1 VIISSTNHHIYEGDP
16 LIMRAVVL
24 RNYGPPSEL
33 GVEDVA
39 KPELK
44 PGHVRVRVHAV
55 GFGFP
60 DALTVAGKYQ
70 VKPEV
75 PFTPGSET
83 AGVITEV
90 ASDVTNVK
98 PGARVLAMTG
108 QGGLAEECIA
118 AAGNL
123 IPLPDSM
130 SMAAAAGFLVNYG
143 TTYHALVQRAKVQ
156 PGETLLV
163 LGAAGGVG
171 LTAIEIGKA
180 LGARVL
186 AGASTDAKLALAK
199 EHGADAVFNYT
210 TDTIKAKVM
219 EFTGDRGIDVA
230 YDPVGA
236 ELAEQAVRSMAWG
249 GRYLVI
255 GFAGSPK
262 IPAIPLNL
270 ALLKGCSLVGV
281 FWGAHTR
288 REPAVHAANLQ
299 ALFKLFAEGK
309 IKPHVT
315 EMSGLE
321 RFVEALEL
329 LNGRKSTGKVVIR
342 VAPGEGT

>member
-1 VIISSTNHHIYEGDP
+1 
-16 LIMRAVVL
+16 MRAVIQSS
-24 RNYGPPSEL
+24 YGPPADL
-33 GVEDVA
+33 TVKDIA
-39 KPELK
+39 APALK
-44 PGHVRVRVHAV
+44 PGHVRLRVHAV

-60 DALTVAGKYQ
+60 DALMVAGKYQ

-75 PFTPGSET
+75 PYTPGSEV
-83 AGVITEV
+83 AGVVLE
-90 ASDVTNVK
+90 AAADVTDVK
-98 PGARVLAMTG
+98 PGARVLAMAG

-118 AAGNL
+118 PASSL
-123 IPLPDSM
+123 IPLPGSM
-130 SMAAAAGFLVNYG
+130 SMSAAAGFLVNYG
-143 TTYHALVQRAKVQ
+143 TTYHALVQRAKLQ
-156 PGETLLV
+156 AGETLLV

-186 AGASTDAKLALAK
+186 AAASTPEKLDLAK
-199 EHGADAVFNYT
+199 RHGADAVFNYT
-210 TDTIKAKVM
+210 QDTIKAKVM

-236 ELAEQAVRSMAWG
+236 DYAEQVVRSMAWN

-255 GFAGSPK
+255 GFAGGK

-270 ALLKGCSLVGV
+270 PLLKGCSLVGV

-288 REPAVHAANLQ
+288 KEPQVHASNLQ
-299 ALFKLFAEGK
+299 ALFELFDSGK

-315 EMSGLE
+315 ELDGLD
-321 RFVEALEL
+321 RFTEALDV
-329 LNGRKSTGKVVIR
+329 LNSRRSTGKVVIR
-342 VAPGEGT
+342 VAADR

>member
-1 VIISSTNHHIYEGDP
+1 
-16 LIMRAVVL
+16 MRAVML
-24 RNYGPPSEL
+24 RSYGPPAQLS
-33 GVEDVA
+33 VEDVPA
-39 KPELK
+39 PQLK
-44 PGHVRVRVHAV
+44 AGQVRLQVHAV

-60 DALTVAGKYQ
+60 DALMVAGKYQ

-75 PFTPGSET
+75 PFTPGSEV
-83 AGVITEV
+83 AGVVTELGP
-90 ASDVTNVK
+90 DVTDVK
-98 PGARVLAMTG
+98 VGARVLASAG
-108 QGGLAEECIA
+108 QGALAQECAVSA
-118 AAGNL
+118 ATL

-143 TTYHALVQRAKVQ
+143 TTYHALVQRANIK

-186 AGASTDAKLALAK
+186 AAASTDEKLQLAK

-210 TDTIKAKVM
+210 TDPIKAKVM
-219 EFTGDRGIDVA
+219 EFTGDKGIDVA

-236 ELAEQAVRSMAWG
+236 DYAEQCVRAMAWN

-255 GFAGSPK
+255 GFAGGK
-262 IPAIPLNL
+262 IPAVPFNL
-270 ALLKGCSLVGV
+270 PLLKSCSIVGV

-288 REPAVHAANLQ
+288 REPDIHASNLK
-299 ALFKLFAEGK
+299 ALFKLFEDGK
-309 IKPHVT
+309 IRPHVT
-315 EMSGLE
+315 ELDGLE
-321 RFVEALEL
+321 RFTDALEV
-329 LNGRKSTGKVVIR
+329 LNGRKATGKVVIR
-342 VAPGEGT
+342 VAAGG

>member
-1 VIISSTNHHIYEGDP
+1 
-16 LIMRAVVL
+16 MRAVIQSS
-24 RNYGPPSEL
+24 YGPPPDL
-33 GVEDVA
+33 TVKDIA
-39 KPELK
+39 APALK
-44 PGHVRVRVHAV
+44 PGHVRLRVHAV

-60 DALTVAGKYQ
+60 DALMVAGKYQ

-75 PFTPGSET
+75 PYTPGSEV
-83 AGVITEV
+83 AGVVTEV
-90 ASDVTNVK
+90 AADVTDVK
-98 PGARVLAMTG
+98 LGTRVLAMAG

-118 AAGNL
+118 PAHSL
-123 IPLPDSM
+123 IPLPASM
-130 SMAAAAGFLVNYG
+130 SMSAAAGFLVNYG
-143 TTYHALVQRAKVQ
+143 TTYHALVQRANLRA
-156 PGETLLV
+156 GETLLV

-186 AGASTDAKLALAK
+186 AAASTPEKLELAK
-199 EHGADAVFNYT
+199 RHGADAVFNYT
-210 TDTIKAKVM
+210 QDTIKAKVM

-236 ELAEQAVRSMAWG
+236 DYAEQVVRSMAWN

-255 GFAGSPK
+255 GFAGGK

-270 ALLKGCSLVGV
+270 PLLKGCSLVGV

-288 REPAVHAANLQ
+288 KEPQLHASNLK
-299 ALFKLFAEGK
+299 ALFELFDSGK

-315 EMSGLE
+315 ELDGLE
-321 RFVEALEL
+321 RFTEALDV
-329 LNGRKSTGKVVIR
+329 LNSRRSTGKVVIR
-342 VAPGEGT
+342 VAADGG

>member
-1 VIISSTNHHIYEGDP
+1 
-16 LIMRAVVL
+16 MRAVVL
-24 RNYGPPSEL
+24 SSYGPPPDLS
-33 GVEDVA
+33 VKDIPA
-39 KPELK
+39 PALK
-44 PGHVRVRVHAV
+44 PGYVRLRVHAV

-60 DALTVAGKYQ
+60 DALMVAGKYQ
-70 VKPEV
+70 VKPEA
-75 PFTPGSET
+75 PYTPGNEV
-83 AGVITEV
+83 AGVIIEV
-90 ASDVTNVK
+90 ASDVTDFKV
-98 PGARVLAMTG
+98 GARVLAMAG
-108 QGGLAEECIA
+108 QGGLAEECVA
-118 AAGNL
+118 PSHAL
-123 IPLPDSM
+123 IPLPGSM

-143 TTYHALVQRAKVQ
+143 TTYHALKQRANIQ

-186 AGASTDAKLALAK
+186 AGASTPEKLELAK
-199 EHGADAVFNYT
+199 KHGADAVFNYT

-219 EFTGDRGIDVA
+219 EFTGDRGIDVV

-236 ELAEQAVRSMAWG
+236 DFAEQAVRAMAWN

-255 GFAGSPK
+255 GFAGGK

-288 REPAVHAANLQ
+288 KEPAVHAANLK
-299 ALFKLFAEGK
+299 ALFELFESGK

-315 EMSGLE
+315 ELDGLD
-321 RFVEALEL
+321 RFTEALDV
-329 LNGRKSTGKVVIR
+329 LNSRRSTGKVVIR
-342 VAPGEGT
+342 VAAD

>member
-1 VIISSTNHHIYEGDP
+1 
-16 LIMRAVVL
+16 MRAVVQTS
-24 RNYGPPSEL
+24 YGPP
-33 GVEDVA
+33 VQITVQDIA
-39 KPELK
+39 APALK
-44 PGHVRVRVHAV
+44 PGHVRLRVHAV

-60 DALTVAGKYQ
+60 DALMVAGKYQ

-75 PFTPGSET
+75 PYTPGSEV
-83 AGVITEV
+83 AGVVTEV
-90 ASDVTNVK
+90 ASDVNDIK
-98 PGARVLAMTG
+98 PGARVLAMAG

-118 AAGNL
+118 PAHSI

-130 SMAAAAGFLVNYG
+130 NMAAAAGFLVNYG
-143 TTYHALVQRAKVQ
+143 TTYHALVQRANIQ

-186 AGASTDAKLALAK
+186 AAASTPEKLELAK
-199 EHGADAVFNYT
+199 KHGADAVFNYT
-210 TDTIKAKVM
+210 QDTIKAKVM
-219 EFTGDRGIDVA
+219 EFTGDKGIDVA

-236 ELAEQAVRSMAWG
+236 DFAEQVVRSMAWN

-255 GFAGSPK
+255 GFAGGK

-270 ALLKGCSLVGV
+270 PLLKGCSLVGV

-288 REPAVHAANLQ
+288 KEPPVHAANLK
-299 ALFKLFAEGK
+299 ALFELFESGK

-315 EMSGLE
+315 ELAGLE
-321 RFVEALEL
+321 RFTEALEV
-329 LNGRKSTGKVVIR
+329 LNTRRSTGKVVIR
-342 VAPGEGT
+342 VASDN